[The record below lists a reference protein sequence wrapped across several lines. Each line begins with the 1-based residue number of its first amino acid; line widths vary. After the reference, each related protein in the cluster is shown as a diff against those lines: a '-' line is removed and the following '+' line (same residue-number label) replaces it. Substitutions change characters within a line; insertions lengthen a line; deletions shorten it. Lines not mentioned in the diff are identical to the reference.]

1 MFLEVLKRRNPEFVK
16 TVVDMHQ
23 KGKLKS
29 NSFVLDLD
37 VITENAKIIKENA
50 DKLGLNIYWMTKQIN
65 RNPAV
70 IKMLKETGSPKI
82 LAVDIDGARMIVE
95 SGGIIGHIGHLVNI
109 PKNDIPWIMNIN
121 PEIITVYSVQKAND
135 ISDAAV
141 KRGIVQDIMLR
152 VVDDD
157 NFFYPGQTGGTFLRE
172 LLDVVEEI
180 QKMEGVQLAGI
191 TNFPAL
197 LFDAKEKKV
206 LPCNN
211 MRTIFDAVN
220 LIKAK
225 TNIKLK
231 QINTPGTTST
241 EVLKMLADY
250 GATHIEP
257 GHGLTGTT
265 PISVVIDLPE
275 RPAMLYLTEVSHI
288 MGNTAYI
295 YGGGTWVDPV
305 FPTYQIMAFV
315 HRDPSSIFTQKVKS
329 KFPSRKLIDY
339 YADLL
344 LELGQD
350 VRINDSVI
358 FGYRSQ
364 IFVNRS
370 LTTVLSG
377 VQSGKPRIEGIYDIG
392 AKKINLQN

>member
-23 KGKLKS
+23 KGELKS

-37 VITENAKIIKENA
+37 VIIANAKIIKENA
-50 DKLGLNIYWMTKQIN
+50 DKLGLDIYWMTKQIN

-70 IKMLKETGSPKI
+70 LNILREIGSPKTI
-82 LAVDIDGARMIVE
+82 AVDIDCARMITE
-95 SGGIIGHIGHLVNI
+95 NGGVVGHIGHLVNV
-109 PKNDIPWIMNIN
+109 PKNDISWVLDIN
-121 PEIITVYSVQKAND
+121 PEIITVYSIQKAKD

-141 KRGIVQDIMLR
+141 EKGKVQDIMLR

-157 NFFYPGQTGGTFLRE
+157 NFFYPGQTGGTYLRE
-172 LLDVVEEI
+172 LLSVVGEI
-180 QKMEGVQLAGI
+180 QKMKGVQLAGI

-197 LFDAKEKKV
+197 LFNAKEKKV

-211 MRTIFDAVN
+211 MRTIFDAVD

-231 QINTPGTTST
+231 QINVPGTTST
-241 EVLKMLADY
+241 EVLELLADY

-265 PISVVIDLPE
+265 PISAVKDLAE
-275 RPAMLYLTEVSHI
+275 RPAVLYLTEVSHI
-288 MGNTAYI
+288 MNNTAYI
-295 YGGGTWVDPV
+295 YGGGMWVDPV
-305 FPTYQIMAFV
+305 FSNYPIMAFV
-315 HRDPSSIFTQKVKS
+315 HRDPSLIFTQKVNS
-329 KFPSRKLIDY
+329 KFPSRELIDY

-344 LELGQD
+344 PERGQD
-350 VRINDSVI
+350 VQINDSVI

-377 VQSGKPRIEGIYDIG
+377 VQSGHPKIEGIYDVG
-392 AKKINLQN
+392 ARKINL